1 MFVRN
6 KIYWYSSRLN
16 PSFPPP
22 TTAAAS
28 SGTAP
33 TLVPFYLRRVSTP
46 SASPSKPPP
55 SYRTPA
61 CAPFPSPS
69 FRHRHEPYP
78 IHPGPGQSPTLQR
91 SATAV
96 MAAVTESIK
105 VVLMRLNCR
114 RYCRP
119 LLPPTPAPPPLF
131 VQRLRRRFNPTLS
144 FRYISLSRF
153 LLRPLPCHHHAPG
166 SLSPPLWI
174 SFFPLNLRL
183 WIAPTSISP
192 APSFSLLIYPSFL
205 KLRLKLY
212 NEHTL
217 YRVSRHNLLSLFLTS
232 WDTCYS
238 VKRLDVLVSR
248 FWMPPR
254 IYVGKQSLRA
264 ADIRQHVIEYRSCL
278 NPAQIYRISAN
289 LHWNWFSRLE
299 FIRKQWKAPMMNRE
313 RYTYICIV

>member
-22 TTAAAS
+22 SIAAAS

-55 SYRTPA
+55 PYSTPA

-69 FRHRHEPYP
+69 FRYRHEPYP
-78 IHPGPGQSPTLQR
+78 IHPGPSQPPTLQR

-119 LLPPTPAPPPLF
+119 LPSPTPFLPPLF
-131 VQRLRRRFNPTLS
+131 VQRLRRRFNPLLS
-144 FRYISLSRF
+144 FRTVAFHYISLSRF
-153 LLRPLPCHHHAPG
+153 LLHPPHSHATIMHRDPSRHRYGFRSFPSTYDFESRQLPSPCPL
-166 SLSPPLWI
+166 
-174 SFFPLNLRL
+174 
-183 WIAPTSISP
+183 
-192 APSFSLLIYPSFL
+192 LLFLMYPSFL

-217 YRVSRHNLLSLFLTS
+217 YRVSRHNLFSLFLTS
-232 WDTCYS
+232 WD
-238 VKRLDVLVSR
+238 
-248 FWMPPR
+248 
-254 IYVGKQSLRA
+254 
-264 ADIRQHVIEYRSCL
+264 
-278 NPAQIYRISAN
+278 
-289 LHWNWFSRLE
+289 
-299 FIRKQWKAPMMNRE
+299 APQNTRMF
-313 RYTYICIV
+313 

>member
-1 MFVRN
+1 MNTYITARAPSSLFTQVSRRISSLFGCMFVRN

-46 SASPSKPPP
+46 SASPSNPPP

-61 CAPFPSPS
+61 RAPFPSPS
-69 FRHRHEPYP
+69 FRYRHEPYP
-78 IHPGPGQSPTLQR
+78 IHPGPSQSPTLQR

-119 LLPPTPAPPPLF
+119 LPPPT
-131 VQRLRRRFNPTLS
+131 LRFLPCSFNDFAGVSTHP
-144 FRYISLSRF
+144 SLSVPLPFATSRSLDSSFTLCTTIVHRDPSRHRYGFRSFPSTYDFESRQLPSPCPF
-153 LLRPLPCHHHAPG
+153 LLFLM
-166 SLSPPLWI
+166 
-174 SFFPLNLRL
+174 
-183 WIAPTSISP
+183 
-192 APSFSLLIYPSFL
+192 YPSFL

-212 NEHTL
+212 NEYAL
-217 YRVSRHNLLSLFLTS
+217 YRVSRHNLLTIFLTS
-232 WDTCYS
+232 WNTWYS
-238 VKRLDVLVSR
+238 AKHLDVLECNFEAIPR
-248 FWMPPR
+248 R
-254 IYVGKQSLRA
+254 IYIGKQFLSRRYLRT
-264 ADIRQHVIEYRSCL
+264 
-278 NPAQIYRISAN
+278 
-289 LHWNWFSRLE
+289 
-299 FIRKQWKAPMMNRE
+299 
-313 RYTYICIV
+313 RYWIIDHT